1 MLKFGLIGETLTHS
15 FSPGI
20 HKKLFQEGNIDAT
33 YELIE
38 IPKEQLV
45 ERFHQLK
52 TSQYQGINVTIPYKE
67 KVIPLLD
74 DLSPEAKYI
83 GAVNTVLFSDGKATG
98 YNTDYFGFKGLLEK
112 SEIAV
117 KGKEVMILG
126 SGGASKAVVKAL
138 LDMGAFDIT
147 IVSSSKQS
155 FNSQYTI
162 SYEYFREI
170 RQPYDILI
178 NCTPVGMHPN
188 ENQSPVDKGLIYAG
202 KTLIDLIYNPEKTLF
217 LKYGEDQGCK
227 AINGRIMLEEQARMS
242 QRIWLHQA

>member
-15 FSPGI
+15 FSPEI
-20 HKKLFQEGNIDAT
+20 HKKLFMENNIDGT

-38 IPKEQLV
+38 IPRNQLF
-45 ERFHQLK
+45 ENFQQLK
-52 TSQYQGINVTIPYKE
+52 SEYTGINVTIPYKE
-67 KVIPLLD
+67 KVIPFLD
-74 DLSPEAKYI
+74 NLSPEARYI
-83 GAVNTVLFSDGKATG
+83 GAVNTVLFSQGQATG
-98 YNTDYFGFKGLLEK
+98 YNTDYFGFMGLLEQNQVT
-112 SEIAV
+112 V

-138 LDMGAFDIT
+138 LDMGSFDIT

-178 NCTPVGMHPN
+178 NCTPVGMHPH
-188 ENQSPVDKGLIYAG
+188 ENLCPVDKSLIYPG
-202 KTLIDLIYNPEKTLF
+202 KILIDLIYNPEKTLF
-217 LKYGEDQGCK
+217 LKYGEAQGCK
-227 AINGRIMLEEQARMS
+227 SINGRTMLYEQAKMS
-242 QRIWLHQA
+242 QHIWLHQA